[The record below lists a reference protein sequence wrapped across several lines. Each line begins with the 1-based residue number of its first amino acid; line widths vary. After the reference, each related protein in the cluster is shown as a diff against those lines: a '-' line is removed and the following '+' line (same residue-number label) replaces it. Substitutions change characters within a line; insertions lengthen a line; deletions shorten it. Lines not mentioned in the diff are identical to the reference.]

1 MSDEQPSKTEA
12 FLGQCIQ
19 AAAESLGIPVVA
31 TGGDS
36 AAYSSCSRVSTQ
48 LIQWHRRRSN
58 FDQYDPRQDGELIPV
73 DKPPTQSAE

>member
-36 AAYSSCSRVSTQ
+36 AAYSSCSRVTAK
-48 LIQWHRRRSN
+48 LIQRQRRRGN
-58 FDQYDPRQDGELIPV
+58 FDEYDPRQDDAVIPV
-73 DKPPTQSAE
+73 DKPPAQSAE